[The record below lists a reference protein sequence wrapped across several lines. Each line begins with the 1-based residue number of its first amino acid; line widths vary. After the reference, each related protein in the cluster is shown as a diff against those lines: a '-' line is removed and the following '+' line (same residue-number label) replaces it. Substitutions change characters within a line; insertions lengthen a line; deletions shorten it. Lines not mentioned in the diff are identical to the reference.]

1 METALAELKHRLA
14 RLTDLRRAEGVLAWD
29 MQVFMPP
36 GGAPTRA
43 AQLGTL
49 EELIHDGLV
58 DDRFG
63 ELLEEL
69 EPYADSLPHDSD
81 DACLIRV
88 ARYDWDRARRV
99 PTELAVEFAE
109 AAAMSYEA
117 WVGARENSDFAAF
130 RPSLERMI
138 DLRRRYIECFA
149 PYDDAYDVLLEDFE
163 PGMRTSQVRE
173 LFAVLAPALRELVAA
188 NATT

>member
-14 RLTDLRRAEGVLAWD
+14 RLTDLRRAEAVLVWD

-36 GGAPTRA
+36 GGAPSRA

-49 EELIHDGLV
+49 EELIHERLV

-63 ELLEEL
+63 ELFEEL
-69 EPYADSLPHDSD
+69 EPYAASLPHDSD

-88 ARYDWDRARRV
+88 ARGDWDRARRV

-109 AAAMSYEA
+109 AAAESYEVDA
-117 WVGARENSDFAAF
+117 EPLRAVVSFERAVGESSRLTQYVILDAGSR
-130 RPSLERMI
+130 RLEFHLLVDWHERHT
-138 DLRRRYIECFA
+138 LLKACFPLNWSRRLPRRRY
-149 PYDDAYDVLLEDFE
+149 
-163 PGMRTSQVRE
+163 
-173 LFAVLAPALRELVAA
+173 
-188 NATT
+188 

>member
-14 RLTDLRRAEGVLAWD
+14 RLTDLRRTEAVLAWD

-49 EELIHDGLV
+49 EELIHERLI

-63 ELLEEL
+63 ELFEEL
-69 EPYADSLPHDSD
+69 EPYAESLPHDSD

-88 ARYDWDRARRV
+88 ARRDWDRARRV
-99 PTELAVEFAE
+99 PTELALEFAQN
-109 AAAMSYEA
+109 AAQS
-117 WVGARENSDFAAF
+117 R
-130 RPSLERMI
+130 
-138 DLRRRYIECFA
+138 
-149 PYDDAYDVLLEDFE
+149 
-163 PGMRTSQVRE
+163 
-173 LFAVLAPALRELVAA
+173 AVL
-188 NATT
+188 